1 MIDGEV
7 STPSSLSLS
16 CAVEFRVKD
25 LISSNSEG
33 VGKFFSIMV
42 KGILREASS
51 MPRKAP
57 TMPPPDIKTD

>member
-1 MIDGEV
+1 
-7 STPSSLSLS
+7 LSLS

-42 KGILREASS
+42 KGILREANS